1 MNQAYHDED
10 SWPFWKTRLLCL
22 VLVIL
27 GGSAILIIAAVE
39 VVLPV
44 YTKLVA
50 EHTEVAVANWF
61 SVDRLRWT
69 FTVAVPAGTVL
80 LAHLVLPTRRHSLMQ
95 ILPGVLLTLVL
106 WAAGGW
112 AFSIYISQFA
122 TYSATYA
129 GLAGAMA
136 ALIFLYLYSAILILG
151 AEYNG
156 ALIDLQK
163 AAQGDTA

>member
-1 MNQAYHDED
+1 M
-10 SWPFWKTRLLCL
+10 
-22 VLVIL
+22 
-27 GGSAILIIAAVE
+27 
-39 VVLPV
+39 PV

-50 EHTEVAVANWF
+50 EHTEGAVANWF

-95 ILPGVLLTLVL
+95 ILPGVLLTLAL
-106 WAAGGW
+106 WARAGGW

-163 AAQGDTA
+163 ASEGDMA